1 MPDFSS
7 IRTRFAVVGA
17 IVLFLVAVLFTL
29 QNTQPIRVYLLFFST
44 EGSAALVLAF
54 TFVLGVIVGSLAMVP
69 ARLRDRKRI
78 KKLEQKADE
87 DNLSPQSDAP
97 SASSGNQGTRGSERN
112 DDSSDS

>member
-17 IVLFLVAVLFTL
+17 IVVFLVAVLFTL

-69 ARLRDRKRI
+69 SRLRDRKRI
-78 KKLEQKADE
+78 KKMEQETGE
-87 DNLSPQSDAP
+87 DDLSPQPDAP
-97 SASSGNQGTRGSERN
+97 GPPSRGQSAKGSRKN
-112 DDSSDS
+112 AGSSDN